1 MASYAKA
8 MLTGPAASAFRKLN
22 AIKKPMPEDAIWKY
36 FIQIVKAIQ
45 ALHQM
50 KILHRDIKPGNIMV
64 TSNDVIKLGDL
75 GIAKLL
81 KHTMAKTQIG
91 TPHYMPPEIWKNKPY
106 SFTGDTW
113 ALGCVLYEMACF
125 CVPFEARSMQELRYK
140 VRCGDMR
147 ASPCPWDASLGFFR
161 SSHTTDGHASAAS
174 VHLFIH
180 PARPQTPV
188 GVS

>member
-1 MASYAKA
+1 
-8 MLTGPAASAFRKLN
+8 MLTAACAGRRPPCICGTSRHPNKQHKAQPSQTAHFSNSRKLN
-22 AIKKPMPEDAIWKY
+22 AIKKPMPEDSIWRY

-91 TPHYMPPEIWKNKPY
+91 ER
-106 SFTGDTW
+106 G
-113 ALGCVLYEMACF
+113 GVLAHC
-125 CVPFEARSMQELRYK
+125 S
-140 VRCGDMR
+140 
-147 ASPCPWDASLGFFR
+147 AS
-161 SSHTTDGHASAAS
+161 
-174 VHLFIH
+174 
-180 PARPQTPV
+180 
-188 GVS
+188 